1 MTREASFALGPIPEV
16 GFVLQ
21 FVALGGAVGA
31 IAAARAFRRTG
42 DADRRWLITT
52 RWATVGL
59 IGGLRA
65 LVSYALVG
73 VP

>member
-1 MTREASFALGPIPEV
+1 
-16 GFVLQ
+16 
-21 FVALGGAVGA
+21 VALGGAGGA
-31 IAAARAFRRTG
+31 IAGARAFRRTG

-59 IGGLRA
+59 IGGLLA
-65 LVSYALVG
+65 LVSHVTIG